1 MTAATTTARRQQQ
14 ESHNNNSNSF
24 LLGAAPPQRN
34 SENDDGGGEEE
45 DKLAKLGYSKEE
57 IRRSRGGGDSEQPP
71 NVNVNLLPDVDAVTL
86 TAVGFALIAFNFFVL
101 ANSGDGG
108 LAGAVATIINMSKQ

>member
-14 ESHNNNSNSF
+14 ESHNKNSNSF

-34 SENDDGGGEEE
+34 SENDDGGEEE